1 MIIKDQ
7 VVFFITLGAVLFY
20 QLNSY
25 NNERLLS
32 IIIIVI
38 FGFSA
43 YYYLDKQ
50 YKKLDKDNNIIETVI
65 NKESETRNEIVSENY
80 YIQKFPKDKKFKYIF
95 KNHIMVEIIDDLS
108 IVRMFDKARYAD
120 LILYMDNLQK
130 IYIYILAN
138 RYEPSSYISTF
149 IDLSDKILELLYGLI
164 FVIPESFKHVYGIN
178 TENLMKTNIE
188 RFTALRTKMIEILKN
203 FAKGEYG
210 IKYLPEV
217 NPRPSNNYNS
227 VVLF

>member
-50 YKKLDKDNNIIETVI
+50 YKKLDNDNNIIETVI